1 MFDKAKER
9 RSGERSPLYKLLT
22 IPDWGC
28 LMGIRTTGDFIL
40 ICSSCVVPASAQ
52 LMHEGEGA
60 FQVLASCLQRRMGTP
75 HAPGGG
81 GGCPAQGCF
90 VNMLLHLFLRGLR
103 GCQAGC
109 DMRKE
114 EAPSLY
120 TQEEV
125 LCLGFLLAL
134 CVCQGDISQHT
145 AKIAECH
152 DGGPELKEVSREK
165 IIFEQQC
172 TIYTLY
178 LDLWVGMWVQFRNTR
193 KACGR
198 VVTSTHLAQTWWA
211 VLLTSEFVG
220 SEVTKK
226 NF

>member
-1 MFDKAKER
+1 M
-9 RSGERSPLYKLLT
+9 SHGNQNHWGLYPDLLLLCG
-22 IPDWGC
+22 PS
-28 LMGIRTTGDFIL
+28 
-40 ICSSCVVPASAQ
+40 ICPADAW
-52 LMHEGEGA
+52 
-60 FQVLASCLQRRMGTP
+60 
-75 HAPGGG
+75 GGG
-81 GGCPAQGCF
+81 GFSGFSLLPAEEDGHTTCPRGWGGCPAQGCF

-211 VLLTSEFVG
+211 VLLTSEFLG